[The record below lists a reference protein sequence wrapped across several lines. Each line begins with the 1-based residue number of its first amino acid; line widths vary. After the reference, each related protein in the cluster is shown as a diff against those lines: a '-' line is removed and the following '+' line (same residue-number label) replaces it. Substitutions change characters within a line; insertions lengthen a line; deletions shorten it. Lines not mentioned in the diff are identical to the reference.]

1 MTHFRDW
8 LSVHLEQTIGFVG
21 GFSYGLFSIHLSST
35 VHEFIIKLVM
45 ALFVGFITALGGWLF
60 KLIAKW
66 ITPKKHH

>member
-1 MTHFRDW
+1 M
-8 LSVHLEQTIGFVG
+8 EQMIGFVG
-21 GFSYGLFSIHLSST
+21 GFSYGLVSIHLSST

-60 KLIAKW
+60 RIIMKW